1 MAGGDPLGP
10 AVPFGATVTGEGLAS
25 LVAALGHRFA
35 DPRLLEQAVT
45 HASLPG
51 GGARSGDYERLE
63 FLGDRVLGLVVAE
76 LLYRRFPGEAE
87 GSLAK
92 RFAALVSGECLARV
106 AASIGLG
113 RHLRLSR
120 GEEETGGRANTGLLA
135 DCCEAVI
142 GALYLDGGLPA
153 AAAFIARYWEG
164 PIEADLAPP
173 QDPRTALQE
182 WAQARGLPL
191 PAYETVQEEGPPHDP
206 TFIVRVAVEGFP
218 PADGSARSKR
228 AAATAAAAALLQGLL
243 AQRG

>member
-1 MAGGDPLGP
+1 MTSGD
-10 AVPFGATVTGEGLAS
+10 GLAA
-25 LVAALGHRFA
+25 LGEALGHRFA
-35 DPRLLEQAVT
+35 DPGLLEQAVT
-45 HASLPG
+45 HASLP

-63 FLGDRVLGLVVAE
+63 FLGDRVLGLVVAD
-76 LLYRRFPGEAE
+76 LLYRRFPGESE
-87 GSLAK
+87 GPLAK

-120 GEEETGGRANTGLLA
+120 GEEETGGRANAGLLA

-153 AAAFIARYWEG
+153 AAAFIARHWEG
-164 PIEADLAPP
+164 LIEADLAPP

-182 WAQARGLPL
+182 WAQARGLKL

-206 TFIVRVAVEGFP
+206 TFVVRVAVEGFP
-218 PADGSARSKR
+218 PAEGSARSKR
-228 AAATAAAAALLQGLL
+228 AAATAAAGALLQRLVDR
-243 AQRG
+243 RG